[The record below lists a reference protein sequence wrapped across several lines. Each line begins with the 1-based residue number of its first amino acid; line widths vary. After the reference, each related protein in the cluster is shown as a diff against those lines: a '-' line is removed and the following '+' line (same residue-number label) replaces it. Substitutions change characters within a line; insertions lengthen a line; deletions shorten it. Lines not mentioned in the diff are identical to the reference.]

1 MSAEDLRATICHV
14 LEGAYRCG
22 DLDALDSLYAAGVIC
37 HRPPLPHTQ
46 GLAALK
52 EYVADMRSAFSGIQ
66 LTIDRAI
73 LEGDAH
79 ALLWTFRA
87 THTGQSPVM
96 PIPPTDG
103 EVSITGSTMGLWADG
118 EIVEEWSH
126 INWLGLFRQLG
137 VIPPVG

>member
-1 MSAEDLRATICHV
+1 MSEEDLRPAICRV
-14 LEGAYRCG
+14 IEGAYSRG
-22 DLDALDSLYAAGVIC
+22 ELDALDNLYAASVVC

-46 GLAALK
+46 CLAALK
-52 EYVADMRSAFSGIQ
+52 EYIADMRSAFSDIQ

-79 ALLWTFRA
+79 ALLWTFQA

-96 PIPPTDG
+96 PIPPTARR
-103 EVSITGSTMGLWADG
+103 VSITGSTMGLWSRG